1 MDCQRLVSTGAAV
14 ESTLAVGICTC
25 LPLSARAAARTT
37 SAEDRY
43 VFFVCLQE
51 KGPGNYLWSLFPVLV
66 SKKEQHNMTR
76 TKKQSALPGGMA
88 LVETADCRWFE
99 ACASLPEIP
108 HRIDIME
115 GPALI
120 PPALDIFHHPEP
132 GHDCR
137 EEAIETCRAWCE
149 AVELTEYWQ
158 RLAACTELY
167 PERTAWY
174 IDEIAQLTGGYD
186 IPRLHCGISVH
197 AVVLVRQTTGDNGT
211 GAQIIAA
218 TGGTPDEAIET
229 LYQRVYEWSR
239 ESQATASA
247 ISTRVV

>member
-1 MDCQRLVSTGAAV
+1 MPNR
-14 ESTLAVGICTC
+14 
-25 LPLSARAAARTT
+25 R
-37 SAEDRY
+37 
-43 VFFVCLQE
+43 
-51 KGPGNYLWSLFPVLV
+51 
-66 SKKEQHNMTR
+66 
-76 TKKQSALPGGMA
+76 KQDALPDGMA
-88 LVETADCRWFE
+88 LVQTADGKWFP
-99 ACASLPEIP
+99 AFATFSFQP
-108 HRIDIME
+108 HRVYVEDE
-115 GPALI
+115 SPALI
-120 PPALDIFHHPEP
+120 PPALAPFSDPSQ
-132 GHDCR
+132 GYDSR
-137 EEAIETCRAWCE
+137 EEAIEACRAWRE
-149 AVELTEYWQ
+149 AADLPDEW
-158 RLAACTELY
+158 RGLAARTELY